1 MIASKLSICLGR
13 WSVPRTAVVWTMI
26 VLSWL
31 LAAAE
36 LRAAEPVNFARDVR
50 PLLSKNCFRCHGP
63 DQATLQAGL
72 RLDLR
77 EGAIKPLES
86 GLTAIVPGK
95 AGESELI
102 KRVSSANPDERMPP
116 VDGGRALT
124 AGEIDLLKRWID
136 EGAEYKSHWA
146 FVPPQPISPPQVAN
160 PEHAQNAIDRFV
172 LARLDREGLQPTAE
186 ADRNALIRRVSIDLV
201 GLPPSLEEVDRFVAD
216 PDPQAYERLVDRLL
230 ASPAFG
236 ERWAA
241 VWLDLARYADSAGYA
256 QDPPRTIWRYRDWLI
271 QALNANQPFDQ
282 FTRDQLAG
290 DLLTSPSNEQL
301 LATAFHR
308 NTMTNSEG
316 GTDDEEFRNAAVVD
330 RVNTTM
336 QVWMGLTMGCAQC
349 HTHKY
354 DPITQEEYFKV
365 FAIFNQSEDADRM
378 DESPL
383 LEEISPEEAKK
394 RADLQAQA
402 AQLEKA
408 VADKLAAFQAP
419 ENQGAFA
426 TRFVRIELTG
436 KQLLLSL
443 AEVQAVASGENL
455 ARKGKASQISVD
467 YQGPPELAIDGNTD
481 GDYFQAKSTT
491 HTATA
496 DNPWWEVDLGAPAAL
511 EQIIVWNRTDGGN
524 GERLKNFRMV
534 LLDDQRRPLLVQTI
548 AESPKPSVTLA
559 VPKTQA
565 ELNDAQRAERLKY
578 LKENSPEFVESQKQ
592 IDETKQQAAAIKGV
606 TTPVMRE
613 LTADKRRKTQIQI
626 RGNFLDRGAEVAA
639 GVPAAFHPLP
649 AGKEPNR
656 LTLAEWLVD
665 ERNPL
670 TARVLVNR
678 YWEQLFGIGL
688 VETSE
693 DFGIQGEYPSH
704 PELLDYLALEF
715 ERDGWDM
722 KRLLRRIV
730 TSATYRQSSKATPEM
745 QKRDPFNRLLA
756 RGPRFRLSA
765 ETVRDQALAISGLL
779 SRKMLG
785 PPVQPPRPNLGLASA
800 FGGSTDWQT
809 SPGED
814 KYRRGLYTSWR
825 RTTPYPSM
833 TTFDATSREV
843 CTMRRIRTNTPLQ
856 ALVTMNDPV
865 YIEAAQALA
874 RRVVSEGGSSPPDR
888 AAYGFRLCLSR
899 APSEAE
905 LQPLLRLYNQAF
917 ERFTADA
924 AQATRMATEPLGP
937 APAGM
942 NVAEL
947 AAWTV
952 VGNTLLNLDEA
963 LARR

>member
-1 MIASKLSICLGR
+1 VFASNRSHSSGL
-13 WSVPRTAVVWTMI
+13 
-26 VLSWL
+26 VLR
-31 LAAAE
+31 LAAAVGA
-36 LRAAEPVNFARDVR
+36 LAVLGWLQAAIIRASEPVNFARDVR

-63 DQATLQAGL
+63 DKDTLQAGL
-72 RLDLR
+72 QLDLR
-77 EGAIKPLES
+77 DGAVRTLES
-86 GLTAIVPGK
+86 GQAAIVPGK
-95 AGESELI
+95 PDESELLR
-102 KRVSSANPDERMPP
+102 RVASADLDERMPP
-116 VDGGRALT
+116 ADGGRALN
-124 AGEIDLLKRWID
+124 AGEIDLLGRWIA
-136 EGAEYKSHWA
+136 EGAEYKPHWS
-146 FVPPQPISPPQVAN
+146 FVPPQPISPPEISQ
-160 PEHAQNAIDRFV
+160 PERAANAIDRFV
-172 LARLDREGLQPTAE
+172 LARLDREGLQPAPEAE
-186 ADRNALIRRVSIDLV
+186 REVLIRRVSIDLV
-201 GLPPSLEEVDRFVAD
+201 GLPPGLEDVDRFVNDAD
-216 PDPQAYERLVDRLL
+216 PLAYDRLVDRLL

-241 VWLDLARYADSAGYA
+241 VWLDLARCADSAGYA

-271 QALNANQPFDQ
+271 RALNANQPFDE

-290 DLLTSPSNEQL
+290 DMLASPSEDQR

-316 GTDDEEFRNAAVVD
+316 GTDDEEFRNAAIVD

-354 DPITQEEYFKV
+354 DPITQEEYFEV
-365 FAIFNQSEDADRM
+365 FAIFNQTEDADRM
-378 DESPL
+378 DEAPT
-383 LEEISPEEAKK
+383 LEEISPELAKK
-394 RADLQAQA
+394 RTELQAQA

-408 VADKLAAFQAP
+408 LAEKIAALQVDVAARPFAA
-419 ENQGAFA
+419 
-426 TRFVRIELTG
+426 RYVRVELPG
-436 KQLLLSL
+436 KQVLLSL
-443 AEVQAVASGENL
+443 AEVQAIAGGENL
-455 ARKGKASQISVD
+455 AVKGKATQISVAYD
-467 YQGPPELAIDGNTD
+467 GPPELAIDGNTD
-481 GDYFQAKSTT
+481 GDYFKAKSTT
-491 HTATA
+491 HTAPA

-511 EQIIVWNRTDGGN
+511 EQVVVWNRTDGGT
-524 GERLKNFRMV
+524 GERLKNFRVV
-534 LLDDQRRPLLVQTI
+534 LLDEGRRPLFVQSV
-548 AESPKPSVTLA
+548 AESPNPNLSLA
-559 VPKTQA
+559 VPKSLA
-565 ELNDAQRAERLKY
+565 ELNEAQRAERSKY
-578 LKENSPEFVESQKQ
+578 LKENSPEIVAEQKQ
-592 IDETKQQAAAIKGV
+592 IDGLKKQAAAIKGV
-606 TTPVMRE
+606 TTPIMRE
-613 LTADKRRKTQIQI
+613 LPADKRRKTQIQI
-626 RGNFLDRGAEVAA
+626 RGNFLDRGAEVSA

-649 AGKEPNR
+649 EGKEPNR

-688 VETSE
+688 VETGE

-704 PELLDYLALEF
+704 PQLLDYLALEF
-715 ERDGWDM
+715 QRDGWDM

-730 TSATYRQSSKATPEM
+730 ASATYRQASKVSPEL
-745 QKRDPFNRLLA
+745 QQRDPFNRLLA

-765 ETVRDQALAISGLL
+765 ETVRDQALAVGGLL
-779 SRKMLG
+779 SRKMFG
-785 PPVQPPRPNLGLASA
+785 PSVQPPRPNLGLASA
-800 FGGSTDWQT
+800 FGGSTDWTT

-814 KYRRGLYTSWR
+814 KFRRGLYTSWR

-865 YIEAAQALA
+865 YVEAAQALA
-874 RRVVSEGGSSPPDR
+874 RRIVAEGGSNPPER
-888 AAYGFRLCLSR
+888 AAYGFRLCLAR
-899 APSEAE
+899 APSDAE
-905 LQPLLRLYNQAF
+905 LQPLLRLYELAIQ
-917 ERFTADA
+917 RFQADA

-937 APAGM
+937 APAEM

>member
-63 DQATLQAGL
+63 DQATLQSGL

-102 KRVSSANPDERMPP
+102 NRVSSANPDERMPP

-160 PEHAQNAIDRFV
+160 PEHPQNAIDRFV

-201 GLPPSLEEVDRFVAD
+201 GLPPSLEEVDRFAAD
-216 PDPQAYERLVDRLL
+216 PDPLAYERLIDRLL

-290 DLLTSPSNEQL
+290 DLLPSPSNEQL

-408 VADKLAAFQAP
+408 LADKLAAFQAP
-419 ENQGAFA
+419 ENQGTFA
-426 TRFVRIELTG
+426 TRFVRIELPG

-443 AEVQAVASGENL
+443 AEVQAVAGGENL

-481 GDYFQAKSTT
+481 GDYFLAKSTT

-511 EQIIVWNRTDGGN
+511 EQLIVWNRTDGGN
-524 GERLKNFRMV
+524 GERLKNFRVV
-534 LLDDQRRPLLVQTI
+534 LLDDQRRPLLVQTY

-578 LKENSPEFVESQKQ
+578 LKENSPEFVEAQKQ
-592 IDETKQQAAAIKGV
+592 IDETKKQAAAIKGV

-874 RRVVSEGGSSPPDR
+874 RRIVSEGGSNPADR

-899 APSEAE
+899 APSGAE

-937 APAGM
+937 APAEM

>member
-1 MIASKLSICLGR
+1 MRRTVAVWALPALG
-13 WSVPRTAVVWTMI
+13 
-26 VLSWL
+26 WL
-31 LAAAE
+31 LAAGE
-36 LRAAEPVNFARDVR
+36 LRAAESVNFARDVR

-86 GLTAIVPGK
+86 GLTAITPGK
-95 AGESELI
+95 AAESELI

-124 AGEIDLLKRWID
+124 VGEIDLLKRWID

-146 FVPPQPISPPQVAN
+146 FVPPQPISPPQIAN
-160 PEHAQNAIDRFV
+160 PERAPTAVDRFV
-172 LARLDREGLQPTAE
+172 LARLDREGLQPSPE

-201 GLPPSLEEVDRFVAD
+201 GLPPSLEDVDRFAAD
-216 PDPQAYERLVDRLL
+216 PDPLAYERLVDRLL

-290 DLLTSPSNEQL
+290 DLLPSPSDEQL

-349 HTHKY
+349 HSHKY

-383 LEEISPEEAKK
+383 LEEISPGEAKK

-408 VADKLAAFQAP
+408 LAEKLAAFQAP

-426 TRFVRIELTG
+426 TRYVRIELPG

-443 AEVQAVASGENL
+443 AEVQALAGAENL
-455 ARKGKASQISVD
+455 ARKGKATQISVD

-511 EQIIVWNRTDGGN
+511 EQVVVWNRTDGGN
-524 GERLKNFRMV
+524 GERLKNFRVV
-534 LLDDQRRPLLVQTI
+534 LLDDQRRPLLVQTT
-548 AESPKPSVTLA
+548 AEAPKPSVTLA

-578 LKENSPEFVESQKQ
+578 LKENSPEIVEAQKQ
-592 IDETKQQAAAIKGV
+592 IDETKKLAAAIKGV

-613 LTADKRRKTQIQI
+613 LAADKRRKTQIQI

-656 LTLAEWLVD
+656 LALAEWLVD

-678 YWEQLFGIGL
+678 YWEQLFGVGL

-715 ERDGWDM
+715 QRDGWDM

-730 TSATYRQSSKATPEM
+730 VSATYRQSSKAAPEM
-745 QKRDPFNRLLA
+745 QRRDPFNRLLA

-874 RRVVSEGGSSPPDR
+874 RRIAAEGGSNPADR

-899 APSEAE
+899 APSQAE
-905 LQPLLRLYNQAF
+905 LQPLLRLYQQAL

>member
-1 MIASKLSICLGR
+1 MIASQRSICMGIYFRRIASVAGVLTMLG
-13 WSVPRTAVVWTMI
+13 
-26 VLSWL
+26 WL
-31 LAAAE
+31 APADDA
-36 LRAAEPVNFARDVR
+36 RSAEPVNFARDVR

-72 RLDLR
+72 RLDSR
-77 EGAIKPLES
+77 EGATKPLEG
-86 GLTAIVPGK
+86 GLTAILPGK
-95 AGESELI
+95 SNESELI
-102 KRVSSANPDERMPP
+102 KRVASTNADERMPP
-116 VDGGRALT
+116 ADGGRALT
-124 AGEIDLLKRWID
+124 AGEIDLLRRWID
-136 EGAEYKSHWA
+136 EGAEFKSHWA
-146 FVPPQPISPPQVAN
+146 FATPQPIAPPQVAR
-160 PEHAQNAIDRFV
+160 PEQARNAIDHFV
-172 LARLDREGLQPTAE
+172 LARLEREGLQSAPE

-216 PDPQAYERLVDRLL
+216 TDPAAYERLVDRLL

-256 QDPPRTIWRYRDWLI
+256 QDPPRTIWRYRDWMI
-271 QALNANQPFDQ
+271 RALNANQPFNE

-290 DLLTSPSNEQL
+290 DLLPSPSDDQL

-316 GTDDEEFRNAAVVD
+316 GTDDEEFRNVAVVD

-383 LEEISPEEAKK
+383 LEEISPEQLKQ
-394 RADLQAQA
+394 RAELQGQV

-408 VADKLAAFQAP
+408 LAEKLTAIQVQ
-419 ENQGAFA
+419 ENEGAFA
-426 TRFVRIELTG
+426 ARYVRIELPG
-436 KQLLLSL
+436 KQVLLSL
-443 AEVQAVASGENL
+443 AELQAIAGGENL
-455 ARKGKASQISVD
+455 ALKGKASQTSVD
-467 YQGPPELAIDGNTD
+467 YDGRPELAIDGNTD
-481 GDYFQAKSTT
+481 GDYFKAKSTT

-496 DNPWWEVDLGAPAAL
+496 DNPWWEVDLGTPAAL
-511 EQIIVWNRTDGGN
+511 EQVVIWNRTDGGS
-524 GERLKNFRMV
+524 GERLKNFRVV
-534 LLDDQRRPLLVQTI
+534 LFDDARRPLFVQTF
-548 AESPKPSVTLA
+548 AESPKPSVTIN
-559 VPKTQA
+559 VPKSHA
-565 ELNDAQRAERLKY
+565 EFNDAQRAERAKY
-578 LKENSPEFVESQKQ
+578 LKENSPEIVAAQKQ
-592 IDETKQQAAAIKGV
+592 IDDVKKQAAAIKGV
-606 TTPVMRE
+606 TTPIMRE
-613 LTADKRRKTQIQI
+613 LAADKRRKTQIQI
-626 RGNFLDRGAEVAA
+626 RGNFLDRGAEVTA

-656 LTLAEWLVD
+656 LALAEWLFD

-693 DFGIQGEYPSH
+693 DFGIQGEFPSH
-704 PELLDYLALEF
+704 PELLDCLALEF
-715 ERDGWDM
+715 QRDGWDM
-722 KRLLRRIV
+722 KQLLRRIV
-730 TSATYRQSSKATPEM
+730 TSATYRQSSKVSREL
-745 QKRDPFNRLLA
+745 QERDPFNRLLA

-765 ETVRDQALAISGLL
+765 EVVRDQALAIGGLL
-779 SRKMLG
+779 SRKMFG
-785 PPVQPPRPNLGLASA
+785 PSVQPPRPNLGLASA

-833 TTFDATSREV
+833 TTFDASSREV

-865 YIEAAQALA
+865 YVEAAQALA
-874 RRVVSEGGSSPPDR
+874 RRIVSEGGASPADR
-888 AAYGFRLCLSR
+888 ARYGFRLCLAR
-899 APSEAE
+899 APSDAE

-917 ERFTADA
+917 ERFQADA

-937 APAGM
+937 APAEM